1 MKLTTTKVIVVAVAA
16 GLLGVVASLMMT
28 GPGPFLG
35 TEAGQRLAH
44 QVLQAN
50 APPVP
55 EGVEVAKRGGPVP
68 RFDVAQLDGGQWT
81 LPDDFSGRP
90 VLVNIWASWCPP
102 CIEEMPELDRFARSQ
117 GAEGVQVLGI
127 ALDEPEAVREFL
139 QKVPV
144 DYPQGIDAPGR
155 ADAGVRLAI
164 RAGCCPTRCWYRPT
178 GWCSSSGLG
187 RSNTAKS
194 TAGPATEAGHG
205 SNNRLKSVNVGE
217 LDSNIGLPQTA
228 RLF

>member
-102 CIEEMPELDRFARSQ
+102 CGRS
-117 GAEGVQVLGI
+117 GRSWMRSIRSWAGTSVGVGK
-127 ALDEPEAVREFL
+127 
-139 QKVPV
+139 QKPSSRSWGSGW
-144 DYPQGIDAPGR
+144 PTPNPCPRRCAPGWR
-155 ADAGVRLAI
+155 RGLDGI
-164 RAGCCPTRCWYRPT
+164 RA
-178 GWCSSSGLG
+178 SSG
-187 RSNTAKS
+187 RT
-194 TAGPATEAGHG
+194 T
-205 SNNRLKSVNVGE
+205 
-217 LDSNIGLPQTA
+217 
-228 RLF
+228 

>member
-1 MKLTTTKVIVVAVAA
+1 VRGLSRRRRRGRGAAGAAVRRNRHRRAAQGRAMKLTTTKVIVVAVAA

-102 CIEEMPELDRFARSQ
+102 CIEEMPELDRFAR
-117 GAEGVQVLGI
+117 
-127 ALDEPEAVREFL
+127 
-139 QKVPV
+139 
-144 DYPQGIDAPGR
+144 
-155 ADAGVRLAI
+155 
-164 RAGCCPTRCWYRPT
+164 
-178 GWCSSSGLG
+178 
-187 RSNTAKS
+187 
-194 TAGPATEAGHG
+194 
-205 SNNRLKSVNVGE
+205 
-217 LDSNIGLPQTA
+217 
-228 RLF
+228 